1 MAPSPP
7 HEHGVEKHVKI
18 VDYRRRAFIATI
30 AAARADGSVWTLDN
44 WPADIDQ
51 IPCSAWTK
59 NPDGTWVLTG
69 GSLKLGADIV
79 DNVAVKGDAAA
90 HHLNRSCGAKK

>member
-1 MAPSPP
+1 MSRLGILAAA
-7 HEHGVEKHVKI
+7 
-18 VDYRRRAFIATI
+18 AFIATI

-59 NPDGTWVLTG
+59 NPDGNWVLTG
-69 GSLKLGADIV
+69 GSLKLGAEVV